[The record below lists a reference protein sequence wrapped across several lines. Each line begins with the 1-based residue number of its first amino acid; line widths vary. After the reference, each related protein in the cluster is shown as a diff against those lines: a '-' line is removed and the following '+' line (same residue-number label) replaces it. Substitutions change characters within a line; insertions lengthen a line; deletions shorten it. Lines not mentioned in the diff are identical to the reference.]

1 MDHMPYHDD
10 PAPLVEN
17 VKKLRRYAIALLG
30 NTAEAED
37 LLQDCLVRALARRKP
52 WSNIKDPR
60 AYLFTIMHNLFVDFL
75 AKRRRL
81 REMIPIDTMENVL
94 RSPARQLDRIE
105 VLETE
110 RALRRLPGEQKEVL
124 LLIGL
129 EGMSY
134 KDAAAILGVP
144 QGTVMSRL
152 SRARQALR
160 DEAKMDSKKRDVP
173 GSGQEK
179 DGAICLDI
187 EFAGDGKYETGGRVC
202 KNGCDNTR
210 AAIAQFRGRKFR
222 T

>member
-1 MDHMPYHDD
+1 MPNIDD

-37 LLQDCLVRALARRKP
+37 LLQDCLARALARRKP
-52 WSNIKDPR
+52 WNNIKDPR
-60 AYLFTIMHNLFVDFL
+60 AYLFTIMHNLFVDSL

-81 REMIPIDTMENVL
+81 REVIPIDTMENVL
-94 RSPARQLDRIE
+94 RTPARQLDRIE

-110 RALRRLPGEQKEVL
+110 QAFRTLPDDQKEVL

-129 EGMSY
+129 EGASY

-160 DEAKMDSKKRDVP
+160 DAKEMGSKQRDVP
-173 GSGQEK
+173 GVGRKK
-179 DGAICLDI
+179 DDATLQDV
-187 EFAGDGKYETGGRVC
+187 EFVGDGQYETGGRAL
-202 KNGCDNTR
+202 NDGHDNSTT
-210 AAIAQFRGRKFR
+210 AKVAPYHGRNFR